1 MKKNQARLII
11 FTLLFVAA
19 DYGVSSFLLN
29 GLHKYFG
36 LNQDAKVAL
45 IGHSHLMLG
54 IDKNKFEK
62 EIGQPITKY
71 TSEGVN
77 VADRQLMIN
86 YLLKSNPETQVVIY
100 GVDAWMF
107 TGEGLS
113 ENSYKLFLPFMD
125 DSKVGKEINLKAPIE
140 EYWQKKLIRTSRY
153 NEALINS
160 AIRGQLGNWSNY
172 KFGTVD
178 TSLLRKNVEKAN
190 FRRIKSDE
198 TNRKIF
204 EKSLELLEDKN
215 IKVLLVYVPTIDFYN
230 NAEPTKFKFERNYF
244 KQIAMNY
251 KNCTYLEYIENWENK
266 YTYFFDPIHL
276 NPKGQAAFTKA
287 FSQDILKIIR

>member
-1 MKKNQARLII
+1 LKKNQVRLII

-19 DYGVSSFLLN
+19 DYGVSSLLLN

-36 LNQDAKVAL
+36 LNQDTKVAL

-113 ENSYKLFLPFMD
+113 ENSYKLFLPFID
-125 DSKVGKEINLKAPIE
+125 DSKVGKDIKVKASME
-140 EYWQKKLIRTSRY
+140 EYWQKKLIRTTRY
-153 NEALINS
+153 SEALINS
-160 AIRGQLGNWSNY
+160 AIRGQLSNWSNY

-178 TSLLRKNVEKAN
+178 TTLLKRNVVNGSYRKIN
-190 FRRIKSDE
+190 SDK
-198 TNRKIF
+198 TNRKNF
-204 EKSLELLEDKN
+204 EETLELLSNRN
-215 IKVLLVYVPTIDFYN
+215 IKVILVYVPTISFYN
-230 NAEPTKFKFERNYF
+230 EAQPNKFLAERNYF
-244 KQIAMNY
+244 KRISLEY
-251 KNCTYLEYIENWENK
+251 KNCFYLEYIENWENK
-266 YTYFFDPIHL
+266 YSYFFDPIHL
-276 NPKGQAAFTKA
+276 NPKGQAAFTKT
-287 FSQDILKIIR
+287 FSKDILKIIR